1 MTDFSL
7 IETLRYEPE
16 AGFIRLRL
24 HLARLVR
31 SARRLGI
38 SGADGAQAALLAA
51 VKAGHGGAALRVRLE
66 LFPDGHIEVK
76 TAPFA
81 PLPQDT
87 VWRVRVASTRL
98 KSGDPLLRYKTSRR
112 AAYEAARGEFGP
124 SEADEVLLLNEKDE
138 VCEGTITSV
147 FLDDGSRILKTPP
160 IACGLLAGV
169 LRTELICQRR
179 ARVARLS
186 LNDLARGDLYLGNS
200 LRGLIRVNLLV

>member
-51 VKAGHGGAALRVRLE
+51 VKAGDGGAALRVRLK

-81 PLPQDT
+81 PLPKIRSGGYGLPAPGSSRAIRCCAT
-87 VWRVRVASTRL
+87 RPVAAPPMRQ
-98 KSGDPLLRYKTSRR
+98 P
-112 AAYEAARGEFGP
+112 AASSA
-124 SEADEVLLLNEKDE
+124 
-138 VCEGTITSV
+138 
-147 FLDDGSRILKTPP
+147 
-160 IACGLLAGV
+160 
-169 LRTELICQRR
+169 R
-179 ARVARLS
+179 ARPTKFCF
-186 LNDLARGDLYLGNS
+186 
-200 LRGLIRVNLLV
+200 